1 MVLGKFTDQ
10 NKIIFVGDMNVKS
23 GTCNVCSAT
32 CSSCMHRIAAA
43 MESDGDCGSSDNI
56 FERKEADSR
65 SFVGAK
71 CGSCNDLQIA
81 ASETSNLLSG
91 SSSHDSYSENADSK
105 TVRKSTAYDTYEDID
120 IPLKVSTVE
129 AVKEDKVL
137 RNGTASLGNG
147 TSCSF
152 CRPDF
157 ENGASAR
164 EQYVPGSHGNNDSC
178 ITGGRDSNPLLI
190 NDNLKLD
197 MRDTPCSS
205 VSTCKLDAKET
216 EVLNQVEATC
226 EYDGGFMDAG
236 CGNSGKLS
244 TFPGESFCKKSDSLG
259 LHSKSDLTEASTR
272 KNISPR
278 PNIDFHSQSEH
289 ISSHNAD
296 SKDMEAYPPCQVLEE
311 PCKRLIVD
319 DESSYQGLTAAGSD
333 HAPKTIMLPNNEAS
347 KAIRIRRDISSG
359 KFMNEDGCFE
369 SASGF
374 GSSECNL
381 HESGKPQQSLLHGQ
395 VSESDCMLYDVKVC
409 DICGDTG
416 REELLATCS
425 RCIDGAEHTYCMRI
439 MLDKIPEGDWLC
451 EECWMKEELEMKRL
465 DKTETFS
472 GKLNVQCL
480 NKKGENIGK
489 SMNPENLANLN
500 TKPTDPEACGSSK
513 EMQNPM
519 GTRKRHTYQMDLAS
533 PMVKKVSETADEA
546 LKAASPKICSAFAHE
561 NSSKNFHTAEVKRT
575 NMASSLGSQY
585 AKSSWTSSHSP
596 SLGYSS
602 SIVKEKLF
610 PSKGGSA
617 SKQVSFKKN
626 VEPKVEH
633 LAEGVHQNLAKES
646 TPRNTQYQSLV
657 ETINKSASFNNNS
670 SGHHNFQSSENYQSI
685 KSPQD
690 EDPGSLKPKKERNV
704 TERKSSFVLDH
715 PFASPHVGRKSLPD
729 LGMKVALLNR
739 NSSKNLEPSIL
750 GTSKGLNR
758 ENDAE
763 VKQRQPSLKCKSYG
777 IFDSENRKRGKFVN
791 EEPVHAN
798 SGANNRS
805 YNDAGGVTSSVS
817 SFAESWHQAHSK
829 DKTKSIPNTS
839 RLTISGGKSALCSG
853 KLTKA
858 SYATQCHQIDKL
870 TLYSAKPS
878 ADVSLIDGTSKRN
891 RWKDVAKAAMSRN
904 NKSRIVDQSECR
916 LLSNHVNSEGSSRS
930 SLTSSICQK
939 NFPLEGAPD
948 GKVILRSSDTDYSKT
963 DSAANMGQTEHSTK
977 SLCNSGV
984 GDLNVNPT
992 NFDEL
997 NEKPSTQSLPHHP
1010 SLLATI
1016 SRSVIIPE
1024 QECIWQ
1030 GAFEILKIGTIT
1042 EIVDGIQA
1050 HLSMFASPKVHE
1062 VVCQFPCKIQLE
1074 EVPRV
1079 SLWPLQFQEIN
1090 PKEFNI
1096 ALYFFAKDS
1105 ESYERSYRKVLE
1117 AAIENDLALKGN
1129 ISEVELLIFP
1139 SSMLPESSQRWNM
1152 LFFLWGIFRG
1162 RKSDSLKPHTDLQ
1175 ELCESTII
1183 TDPTVQELSPSHTGE
1198 LSTFQKHDS
1207 QKYPPKEFSRGNE
1220 SSGPS
1225 TSGPDDICK
1234 TQNFLYKAA
1243 GEKESGEL
1251 SNHNSDLCP
1260 RIYSFDLNEICPA
1273 VKSNETNLGNLDD
1286 VAVAGK
1292 IPGIHA
1298 NSVRHSL
1305 SGSLLGYS
1313 ASSFG
1318 QDNGGTRKI
1327 KEKECSVIEFGTK
1340 DNIMKIDCLSWG
1352 SKPNMKRAHTCSAT
1366 YGEASQSTDGANT
1379 WQEKAGYF
1387 CSEDDLEHKRMKHY
1401 SEGHGTGSH
1410 RDHSIDGRSP
1420 FKVQPFVTSY
1430 LHEQQQRYGVNYGIV
1445 MTESLRCTERS
1456 FFPVDAC
1463 PLRNNVVENFGYFI
1477 SRDDEASQEPDTP
1490 DLELSLGGKKQS
1502 LKKEIFAS
1510 FHPSVDKGGL
1520 YKLSGSTFSED
1531 DTSACLSLSLTSPD
1545 MEKKNTENPVPKE
1558 LHRGNTILNLFGG
1571 STDT

>member
-1 MVLGKFTDQ
+1 MWR
-10 NKIIFVGDMNVKS
+10 
-23 GTCNVCSAT
+23 
-32 CSSCMHRIAAA
+32 HW
-43 MESDGDCGSSDNI
+43 
-56 FERKEADSR
+56 
-65 SFVGAK
+65 
-71 CGSCNDLQIA
+71 
-81 ASETSNLLSG
+81 
-91 SSSHDSYSENADSK
+91 
-105 TVRKSTAYDTYEDID
+105 
-120 IPLKVSTVE
+120 
-129 AVKEDKVL
+129 
-137 RNGTASLGNG
+137 
-147 TSCSF
+147 
-152 CRPDF
+152 
-157 ENGASAR
+157 
-164 EQYVPGSHGNNDSC
+164 
-178 ITGGRDSNPLLI
+178 
-190 NDNLKLD
+190 
-197 MRDTPCSS
+197 
-205 VSTCKLDAKET
+205 
-216 EVLNQVEATC
+216 
-226 EYDGGFMDAG
+226 
-236 CGNSGKLS
+236 
-244 TFPGESFCKKSDSLG
+244 
-259 LHSKSDLTEASTR
+259 
-272 KNISPR
+272 
-278 PNIDFHSQSEH
+278 
-289 ISSHNAD
+289 
-296 SKDMEAYPPCQVLEE
+296 
-311 PCKRLIVD
+311 
-319 DESSYQGLTAAGSD
+319 
-333 HAPKTIMLPNNEAS
+333 
-347 KAIRIRRDISSG
+347 
-359 KFMNEDGCFE
+359 
-369 SASGF
+369 
-374 GSSECNL
+374 
-381 HESGKPQQSLLHGQ
+381 
-395 VSESDCMLYDVKVC
+395 
-409 DICGDTG
+409 
-416 REELLATCS
+416 REELLATCT

-451 EECWMKEELEMKRL
+451 EECQLKEELEMKRL

-472 GKLNVQCL
+472 GKSNVRCL

-519 GTRKRHTYQMDLAS
+519 GTGKRHTYQMDLAS
-533 PMVKKVSETADEA
+533 PMVKKVSETANET
-546 LKAASPKICSAFAHE
+546 LKAASPRICSAFTRE
-561 NSSKNFHTAEVKRT
+561 NSPKNFHTAEVKRT
-575 NMASSLGSQY
+575 NMASSPGSQY
-585 AKSSWTSSHSP
+585 AKSSRTSSHSP

-602 SIVKEKLF
+602 SIVKEKLC

-633 LAEGVHQNLAKES
+633 LAEGVPQNLAKES

-657 ETINKSASFNNNS
+657 ETINKSSSFNNIS
-670 SGHHNFQSSENYQSI
+670 SGHRNIQSSDNYQSI
-685 KSPQD
+685 KSAQD

-704 TERKSSFVLDH
+704 TERKSSFVHDH
-715 PFASPHVGRKSLPD
+715 PFASPHVGRKSVPD
-729 LGMKVALLNR
+729 LGMKVALLNG
-739 NSSKNLEPSIL
+739 NSSKNFESSIL
-750 GTSKGLNR
+750 GTSKGMNR

-763 VKQRQPSLKCKSYG
+763 YKKVNQEQPSSKCKSYG

-791 EEPVHAN
+791 EEPVPAN

-829 DKTKSIPNTS
+829 DKTKIIPNTS

-858 SYATQCHQIDKL
+858 SYATQCRQIDRL

-891 RWKDVAKAAMSRN
+891 RWKDVAKTAMSRN

-930 SLTSSICQK
+930 SLTSSIFQK
-939 NFPLEGAPD
+939 NFPSEGAPD

-963 DSAANMGQTEHSTK
+963 DSAANMEQTEHSTK

-984 GDLNVNPT
+984 GDLNINPT
-992 NFDEL
+992 NFDKL
-997 NEKPSTQSLPHHP
+997 NEKLSTQSLPHHP

-1016 SRSVIIPE
+1016 SRLDIIPE

-1079 SLWPLQFQEIN
+1079 SLWPLQFQEIS

-1096 ALYFFAKDS
+1096 ALYFFAKDA
-1105 ESYERSYRKVLE
+1105 ESYERFYRKVLE

-1129 ISEVELLIFP
+1129 ISEVELLVFP

-1162 RKSDSLKPHTDLQ
+1162 RKSDSLKPRTDLQ
-1175 ELCESTII
+1175 ELCESKII

-1198 LSTFQKHDS
+1198 LSTFQEHDS

-1234 TQNFLYKAA
+1234 THSFLYKAT

-1251 SNHNSDLCP
+1251 SNPNSDSCP

-1286 VAVAGK
+1286 DAVAGK
-1292 IPGIHA
+1292 IPRIHA

-1318 QDNGGTRKI
+1318 QDNGGTERI
-1327 KEKECSVIEFGTK
+1327 KEKECSVKIEVGTK

-1366 YGEASQSTDGANT
+1366 SGEASQSTNGANT

-1387 CSEDDLEHKRMKHY
+1387 CPEDNGEYKRMKHY
-1401 SEGHGTGSH
+1401 SEGHGTGSL
-1410 RDHSIDGRSP
+1410 RDQSIDGRSP

-1430 LHEQQQRYGVNYGIV
+1430 VHEQQQRYGVNYGIV
-1445 MTESLRCTERS
+1445 MSESLRCTERS
-1456 FFPVDAC
+1456 FFPVDAY
-1463 PLRNNVVENFGYFI
+1463 PLRNNVVENFRYSV
-1477 SRDDEASQEPDTP
+1477 SRDDEASREPDTP

-1510 FHPSVDKGGL
+1510 FHPSVDKGRL

-1531 DTSACLSLSLTSPD
+1531 DMSARLSLSLASPD
-1545 MEKKNTENPVPKE
+1545 MEKNNTENPVSKK
-1558 LHRGNTILNLFGG
+1558 LHRSNTFQNLFGG

>member
-32 CSSCMHRIAAA
+32 CSSCMHRIATE
-43 MESDGDCGSSDNI
+43 MESAGDFGSSDNI
-56 FERKEADSR
+56 FGRKEADSC
-65 SFVGAK
+65 SFVSAK
-71 CGSCNDLQIA
+71 CRSCNDLQIA

-105 TVRKSTAYDTYEDID
+105 TVRKSTAYDTYEDFD

-129 AVKEDKVL
+129 AVEEDKVL
-137 RNGTASLGNG
+137 RSGSASIGNG

-157 ENGASAR
+157 QNGASAR
-164 EQYVPGSHGNNDSC
+164 EQYVSGCHGNNDSC
-178 ITGGRDSNPLLI
+178 ITGGRDSNPLLTI
-190 NDNLKLD
+190 DNLKLD
-197 MRDTPCSS
+197 MRDTQCSS
-205 VSTCKLDAKET
+205 VSTCKLGAKET
-216 EVLNQVEATC
+216 EVLIQVEATR
-226 EYDGGFMDAG
+226 EYDGGHMDAG
-236 CGNSGKLS
+236 WGNSGKLR

-259 LHSKSDLTEASTR
+259 LHSKSDLTEPSTR
-272 KNISPR
+272 MNISPR
-278 PNIDFHSQSEH
+278 SNLHFHSQSGH

-296 SKDMEAYPPCQVLEE
+296 SKDMEAYQPCQVLGE
-311 PCKRLIVD
+311 PCKCLIVD
-319 DESSYQGLTAAGSD
+319 DESSYQGLLAVGGD
-333 HAPKTIMLPNNEAS
+333 HALKTIMLPNNEAS
-347 KAIRIRRDISSG
+347 KAIQIRSDISSG
-359 KFMNEDGCFE
+359 KFMNKDGCFK

-381 HESGKPQQSLLHGQ
+381 HESGKPQQSLIHGQ

-425 RCIDGAEHTYCMRI
+425 RCIDGAEHTYCMRT
-439 MLDKIPEGDWLC
+439 MLYKIPEGDWLC
-451 EECWMKEELEMKRL
+451 EECQLKAELEMKRL
-465 DKTETFS
+465 DKTESFS
-472 GKLNVQCL
+472 GTSNVQCL
-480 NKKGENIGK
+480 NKKGETIGK

-519 GTRKRHTYQMDLAS
+519 RTGKGHTYQMDLAS
-533 PMVKKVSETADEA
+533 PTVKKFSETADEA
-546 LKAASPKICSAFAHE
+546 LKVASPRICSAFTRE
-561 NSSKNFHTAEVKRT
+561 NSFKNFHTAEVTGT
-575 NMASSLGSQY
+575 NMASSPGSQY
-585 AKSSWTSSHSP
+585 AKSSRTSSHSP
-596 SLGYSS
+596 SLGYSP
-602 SIVKEKLF
+602 SIVKEKLCS
-610 PSKGGSA
+610 SKGFA

-626 VEPKVEH
+626 EEPKVEH
-633 LAEGVHQNLAKES
+633 LAEGVSQNLAKES
-646 TPRNTQYQSLV
+646 TPRNTQYQALV
-657 ETINKSASFNNNS
+657 ETINKSASFDNIS
-670 SGHHNFQSSENYQSI
+670 SGLHSIQSSDNYQSI

-690 EDPGSLKPKKERNV
+690 EDPGSLKPKKEINV
-704 TERKSSFVLDH
+704 TERKISFVLDH
-715 PFASPHVGRKSLPD
+715 PFASPHVRRKSLPN
-729 LGMKVALLNR
+729 LSMKVAPLNR
-739 NSSKNLEPSIL
+739 NLSKNFEPSIL

-758 ENDAE
+758 ENDSEYKE
-763 VKQRQPSLKCKSYG
+763 VKQQSSFKCKSYG
-777 IFDSENRKRGKFVN
+777 IFDSENRKR
-791 EEPVHAN
+791 
-798 SGANNRS
+798 
-805 YNDAGGVTSSVS
+805 
-817 SFAESWHQAHSK
+817 ESWHQAHSK

-839 RLTISGGKSALCSG
+839 TIRISGGKSVLCSG

-858 SYATQCHQIDKL
+858 SYATQCRQVDRL
-870 TLYSAKPS
+870 TLCSAKPS
-878 ADVSLIDGTSKRN
+878 AAVSLIDGTIKRN

-904 NKSRIVDQSECR
+904 NKSRIVEQSERR

-963 DSAANMGQTEHSTK
+963 DSAANIEQTEHSTK
-977 SLCNSGV
+977 SLCNSGA

-997 NEKPSTQSLPHHP
+997 NEKSLTQALPHHP

-1016 SRSVIIPE
+1016 SRPVIIPE

-1050 HLSMFASPKVHE
+1050 HLSMFASPKVRE

-1074 EVPRV
+1074 EVPRM
-1079 SLWPLQFQEIN
+1079 SLWPLQFQEIS

-1096 ALYFFAKDS
+1096 ALYFFAKDA

-1129 ISEVELLIFP
+1129 IGEVELLIFP

-1162 RKSDSLKPHTDLQ
+1162 RKSDSFKPHTDLQ
-1175 ELCESTII
+1175 ELCESKIV
-1183 TDPTVQELSPSHTGE
+1183 TDPTIQELSPSHTCE

-1207 QKYPPKEFSRGNE
+1207 QKYPPKEFSWGNE

-1225 TSGPDDICK
+1225 TSGPEDIGK
-1234 TQNFLYKAA
+1234 THSFLYKAA

-1273 VKSNETNLGNLDD
+1273 VKSIETDLGNLDD
-1286 VAVAGK
+1286 DAGAGK
-1292 IPGIHA
+1292 SPHIHA
-1298 NSVRHSL
+1298 NSVLNSP

-1318 QDNGGTRKI
+1318 QDIGGTEKI
-1327 KEKECSVIEFGTK
+1327 KEKECSAKIEVGTK
-1340 DNIMKIDCLSWG
+1340 DNIRKIDCLSWG
-1352 SKPNMKRAHTCSAT
+1352 SKPNMKRARICSAT
-1366 YGEASQSTDGANT
+1366 YGEASWSTDGANT
-1379 WQEKAGYF
+1379 RQEKAGYF
-1387 CSEDDLEHKRMKHY
+1387 CPEDDLEHKRMKHY
-1401 SEGHGTGSH
+1401 REGHSTGSH
-1410 RDHSIDGRSP
+1410 RDQSMDGRSP
-1420 FKVQPFVTSY
+1420 FKVQPFANGY

-1445 MTESLRCTERS
+1445 MSESIRCTERS
-1456 FFPVDAC
+1456 FFPVDSG
-1463 PLRNNVVENFGYFI
+1463 PLRNNVVENFRYFI
-1477 SRDDEASQEPDTP
+1477 SREDEASRESDDTP

-1510 FHPSVDKGGL
+1510 FHPSVDKGRL
-1520 YKLSGSTFSED
+1520 YKLSGSTFSKD
-1531 DTSACLSLSLTSPD
+1531 DMSARLSRSLASPD

-1558 LHRGNTILNLFGG
+1558 LRGSNTFLNLFGG
-1571 STDT
+1571 SPDT

>member
-10 NKIIFVGDMNVKS
+10 IKIIFVGDMNVKS

-56 FERKEADSR
+56 FERKEADSC
-65 SFVGAK
+65 SFVSAK
-71 CGSCNDLQIA
+71 CRSCNDLQIA

-137 RNGTASLGNG
+137 RNGTASIGNR

-157 ENGASAR
+157 QNGASAR
-164 EQYVPGSHGNNDSC
+164 EQYVSGSHGNNDSC

-197 MRDTPCSS
+197 MKDTPCSS
-205 VSTCKLDAKET
+205 VSTCKFGAKET
-216 EVLNQVEATC
+216 EVLIQVEATC

-236 CGNSGKLS
+236 QGNSGKLS
-244 TFPGESFCKKSDSLG
+244 TFPGESFCKMNDSLG
-259 LHSKSDLTEASTR
+259 LHGKSDLTEPSTR

-278 PNIDFHSQSEH
+278 PNIHFHSQSEH

-296 SKDMEAYPPCQVLEE
+296 SKDMEAYQSCQVLGE

-319 DESSYQGLTAAGSD
+319 DESSYQGLLAVGGD

-347 KAIRIRRDISSG
+347 KAIRIRHDISSG
-359 KFMNEDGCFE
+359 KFMNEDGLFE
-369 SASGF
+369 SA
-374 GSSECNL
+374 ECNL
-381 HESGKPQQSLLHGQ
+381 HDSGKPQQSLLHGQ

-416 REELLATCS
+416 REELLATCT

-439 MLDKIPEGDWLC
+439 KLDKIPEGDWLC
-451 EECWMKEELEMKRL
+451 EECQLKEELEMKRL

-472 GKLNVQCL
+472 GKSNVRCL

-500 TKPTDPEACGSSK
+500 TKPTDSEACGSSK

-519 GTRKRHTYQMDLAS
+519 GTGKRHTYQMDLAS
-533 PMVKKVSETADEA
+533 PMVKKVSETANET
-546 LKAASPKICSAFAHE
+546 LKAASPRICSAFTRE
-561 NSSKNFHTAEVKRT
+561 NSPKNFHTAEVKRT
-575 NMASSLGSQY
+575 NMASSPGSQY
-585 AKSSWTSSHSP
+585 AKSSRTSSHSP

-602 SIVKEKLF
+602 SIVKEKLC

-633 LAEGVHQNLAKES
+633 LAEGVPQNLAKES

-657 ETINKSASFNNNS
+657 ETINKSSSFNNIS
-670 SGHHNFQSSENYQSI
+670 SGHRNIQSSDNYQSI
-685 KSPQD
+685 KSAQD

-704 TERKSSFVLDH
+704 TERKSSFVHDH
-715 PFASPHVGRKSLPD
+715 PFASLHVGRKSVPD
-729 LGMKVALLNR
+729 LGMKVALLNG
-739 NSSKNLEPSIL
+739 NSSKNFESSIL

-763 VKQRQPSLKCKSYG
+763 YKKVNQEQPSSKCKSYG

-791 EEPVHAN
+791 EEPVPAN

-829 DKTKSIPNTS
+829 DKTKIIPNTS

-858 SYATQCHQIDKL
+858 SYATQCRQIDRL

-930 SLTSSICQK
+930 SVTSSIFQK
-939 NFPLEGAPD
+939 NFPSEGAPD

-963 DSAANMGQTEHSTK
+963 DSAANMEQTEHSTK

-984 GDLNVNPT
+984 GDLNINPT
-992 NFDEL
+992 NFDKL
-997 NEKPSTQSLPHHP
+997 NEKLSTQSLPHHP

-1016 SRSVIIPE
+1016 SRLDIIPE

-1030 GAFEILKIGTIT
+1030 GAFEILKIGTTT

-1079 SLWPLQFQEIN
+1079 SLWPLQFQEIS

-1096 ALYFFAKDS
+1096 ALYFFAKDA
-1105 ESYERSYRKVLE
+1105 ESYERFYRKVLE

-1129 ISEVELLIFP
+1129 ISEVELLVFP

-1175 ELCESTII
+1175 ELCESKII

-1198 LSTFQKHDS
+1198 LSTFQEHDS

-1225 TSGPDDICK
+1225 TSGPGDICK
-1234 TQNFLYKAA
+1234 THSFLYKAT

-1251 SNHNSDLCP
+1251 SNHNSDSCP

-1286 VAVAGK
+1286 DAVAGK
-1292 IPGIHA
+1292 IPRIHA

-1318 QDNGGTRKI
+1318 QDNGGTERI
-1327 KEKECSVIEFGTK
+1327 KEKECSVKIEVGTK

-1366 YGEASQSTDGANT
+1366 SGEASQSTNGANT

-1387 CSEDDLEHKRMKHY
+1387 CPEDNVEYKRMKHY
-1401 SEGHGTGSH
+1401 SEGHGTGSL
-1410 RDHSIDGRSP
+1410 RDQSIDGRSP

-1430 LHEQQQRYGVNYGIV
+1430 VHEQQQRYGVNYGIV
-1445 MTESLRCTERS
+1445 MSESLRCTERS
-1456 FFPVDAC
+1456 FFPVDAY
-1463 PLRNNVVENFGYFI
+1463 PLRNNVVENFRYSV
-1477 SRDDEASQEPDTP
+1477 SRDDEASREPDTP

-1510 FHPSVDKGGL
+1510 FHPSVDKGRL

-1531 DTSACLSLSLTSPD
+1531 DMSARLSLSLASPD
-1545 MEKKNTENPVPKE
+1545 MEKNNTENPVSTK
-1558 LHRGNTILNLFGG
+1558 LHRSNTFQNLFGG